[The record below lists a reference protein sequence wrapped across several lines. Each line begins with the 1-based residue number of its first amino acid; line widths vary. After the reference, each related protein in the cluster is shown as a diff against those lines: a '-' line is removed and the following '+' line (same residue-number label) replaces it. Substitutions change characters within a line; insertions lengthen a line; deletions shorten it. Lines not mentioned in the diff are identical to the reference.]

1 MNHHSWIPVRP
12 VRKMTFDELKPRI
25 KIALA
30 DIGIHCLN
38 DLLNFVEEHPNWN
51 RMLLV
56 RPRVGK
62 RSMEHIERVIQTN
75 PTWETADTIVNRAV
89 EKAMHEILVNLGFR
103 PSSVSISADWSAKQ
117 GKLNISFDVG
127 ALVEP
132 MPWER

>member
-1 MNHHSWIPVRP
+1 
-12 VRKMTFDELKPRI
+12 
-25 KIALA
+25 
-30 DIGIHCLN
+30 
-38 DLLNFVEEHPNWN
+38 
-51 RMLLV
+51 MLLV